1 MSNESIST
9 NKLTIGYRDPHSEV
23 RVQTDLTFSL
33 QTGEMVCMLGPNGCG
48 KSTLLRTL
56 AGLQPA
62 IEGEFRIQNSD
73 VSIQNSDVRSQTSKE
88 VALVL
93 TERLSMDNTTVHDV
107 VAMGRY
113 PYTSFLG
120 GLTDE
125 DERIIAESLEK
136 VGFKNSDVRS
146 QSSDVRNQNS
156 DVRSQ
161 SSDVRS
167 QSSDVRSQ
175 SSDVRNQSS
184 DVAKTFFN
192 AHSDGEKQ
200 RILIA
205 KALAQQTPIILL
217 DEPTA
222 HLDLPH
228 RILVLRL
235 LRQLAHEQGK
245 TVLISTHE
253 LDLALAL
260 SDRILLMTPGKGV
273 QLDTA
278 ENLRKS
284 DAFTRA
290 FGMDI
295 FHPLGG

>member
-1 MSNESIST
+1 
-9 NKLTIGYRDPHSEV
+9 
-23 RVQTDLTFSL
+23 
-33 QTGEMVCMLGPNGCG
+33 MLGPNGCG

-73 VSIQNSDVRSQTSKE
+73 VSIQHSEFRSQTSKE

-136 VGFKNSDVRS
+136 VGF
-146 QSSDVRNQNS
+146 QH
-156 DVRSQ
+156 
-161 SSDVRS
+161 
-167 QSSDVRSQ
+167 SDVRSQ

-184 DVAKTFFN
+184 EVAKTFFN

-278 ENLRKS
+278 EALKQS

-295 FHPLGG
+295 FHPLDG

>member
-1 MSNESIST
+1 MSNVSIST
-9 NKLTIGYRDPHSEV
+9 NSLTIGYRIASGPEYP
-23 RVQTDLTFSL
+23 VQTDLNFSL
-33 QTGEMVCMLGPNGCG
+33 HTGEMVCMLGPNGCG

-62 IEGEFRIQNSD
+62 LSGEYKIQNTASRPEK
-73 VSIQNSDVRSQTSKE
+73 S

-120 GLTDE
+120 GLSEQDE
-125 DERIIAESLEK
+125 EIIAASLQA
-136 VGFKNSDVRS
+136 VGFDLVALNSTLS
-146 QSSDVRNQNS
+146 P
-156 DVRSQ
+156 
-161 SSDVRS
+161 
-167 QSSDVRSQ
+167 
-175 SSDVRNQSS
+175 
-184 DVAKTFFN
+184 FN

-228 RILVLRL
+228 RILILRL

-260 SDRILLMTPGKGV
+260 SDRILLMSPAGRGI
-273 QLDTA
+273 QLDTPETLKKA
-278 ENLRKS
+278 
-284 DAFTRA
+284 DAFTSA

-295 FHPLGG
+295 FSPLG

>member
-1 MSNESIST
+1 
-9 NKLTIGYRDPHSEV
+9 
-23 RVQTDLTFSL
+23 
-33 QTGEMVCMLGPNGCG
+33 MLGPNGCG

-62 IEGEFRIQNSD
+62 LEGEYNIQNTKYRPEKS
-73 VSIQNSDVRSQTSKE
+73 

-120 GLTDE
+120 GLTEE
-125 DERIIAESLEK
+125 DEKIIYEALEQ
-136 VGFKNSDVRS
+136 VGFNASAKWSAKE
-146 QSSDVRNQNS
+146 
-156 DVRSQ
+156 
-161 SSDVRS
+161 
-167 QSSDVRSQ
+167 
-175 SSDVRNQSS
+175 
-184 DVAKTFFN
+184 VASTMFN

-205 KALAQQTPIILL
+205 KAIAQQTPIILL

-228 RILVLRL
+228 RILILRL
-235 LRQLAHEQGK
+235 LRRLAQEQEK
-245 TVLISTHE
+245 TILISTHE

-260 SDRILLMTPGKGV
+260 SNRILLMSTGKGI

-278 ENLRKS
+278 EHLKKS
-284 DAFTRA
+284 NAFNEA

-295 FHPLGG
+295 FHPAASF

>member
-1 MSNESIST
+1 MSSVSIST
-9 NKLTIGYRDPHSEV
+9 NKLCIGYGEAVIQR
-23 RVQTDLTFSL
+23 DLTFSL
-33 QTGEMVCMLGPNGCG
+33 QKGEMVCMLGANGCG

-62 IEGEFRIQNSD
+62 LSGEYTRSD
-73 VSIQNSDVRSQTSKE
+73 AKHI
-88 VALVL
+88 ALVL
-93 TERLSMDNTTVHDV
+93 TERLSMENTTVHDV

-120 GLTDE
+120 GLSTE
-125 DERIIAESLEK
+125 DEAIIAQALTQVGFADTK
-136 VGFKNSDVRS
+136 VGE
-146 QSSDVRNQNS
+146 
-156 DVRSQ
+156 
-161 SSDVRS
+161 
-167 QSSDVRSQ
+167 
-175 SSDVRNQSS
+175 
-184 DVAKTFFN
+184 TMFN

-205 KALAQQTPIILL
+205 KAIAQQTPIILL

-228 RILVLRL
+228 RILILRL
-235 LRQLAHEQGK
+235 LRRLAHEQGK

-260 SDRILLMTPGKGV
+260 SDRILLMTPKKGV
-273 QLDTA
+273 QLDSA
-278 ENLRKS
+278 ENLKKT
-284 DAFTRA
+284 DAFTSA

-295 FHPLGG
+295 FHPLA

>member
-1 MSNESIST
+1 MSNVSIST
-9 NKLTIGYRDPHSEV
+9 SNLRIGYSDQHSV
-23 RVQTDLTFSL
+23 VSVQTDLTFSL
-33 QTGEMVCMLGPNGCG
+33 YEGEMVCMLGPNGCG

-62 IEGEFRIQNSD
+62 LGGEFTHCDAKNI
-73 VSIQNSDVRSQTSKE
+73 
-88 VALVL
+88 ALVL
-93 TERLSMDNTTVHDV
+93 TERLSMENTTVHDV

-120 GLTDE
+120 GLTEE
-125 DERIIAESLEK
+125 DERTITEALVS
-136 VGFKNSDVRS
+136 VGFEITRS
-146 QSSDVRNQNS
+146 RDNEITN
-156 DVRSQ
+156 
-161 SSDVRS
+161 
-167 QSSDVRSQ
+167 
-175 SSDVRNQSS
+175 
-184 DVAKTFFN
+184 TPFN

-228 RILVLRL
+228 RILILRL
-235 LRQLAHEQGK
+235 LRQLAHEQNK

-260 SDRILLMTPGKGV
+260 SDRIILMMPGKGI

-278 ENLRKS
+278 ENLKKA
-284 DAFTRA
+284 DAFTSA

-295 FHPLGG
+295 FSPLG

>member
-1 MSNESIST
+1 MSSVSIST
-9 NKLTIGYRDPHSEV
+9 NNLTIGYIANSQKPIANSRKI
-23 RVQTDLTFSL
+23 VQSSLTFSL
-33 QTGEMVCMLGPNGCG
+33 NAGELVCMLGPNGCG

-62 IEGEFRIQNSD
+62 LKGEYNLSPSLQGRQGEA
-73 VSIQNSDVRSQTSKE
+73 SKDI
-88 VALVL
+88 ALVL
-93 TERLSMDNTTVHDV
+93 TERLSLENTTVHDV

-120 GLTDE
+120 GLTPQDE
-125 DERIIAESLEK
+125 SIIAEALQQ
-136 VGFKNSDVRS
+136 VGFATPPYREGTGVG
-146 QSSDVRNQNS
+146 SS
-156 DVRSQ
+156 
-161 SSDVRS
+161 
-167 QSSDVRSQ
+167 
-175 SSDVRNQSS
+175 
-184 DVAKTFFN
+184 FFN

-228 RILVLRL
+228 RILILRL
-235 LRQLAHEQGK
+235 LRTLAHEQNK
-245 TVLISTHE
+245 TILISTHE

-260 SDRILLMTPGKGV
+260 SDRILLMTPGRGI

-278 ENLRKS
+278 ENLKKAN
-284 DAFTRA
+284 AFISA

-295 FHPLGG
+295 FNPLG

>member
-1 MSNESIST
+1 
-9 NKLTIGYRDPHSEV
+9 
-23 RVQTDLTFSL
+23 
-33 QTGEMVCMLGPNGCG
+33 MLGPNGCG

-62 IEGEFRIQNSD
+62 LSGEYKIQNTASRPEK
-73 VSIQNSDVRSQTSKE
+73 S

-113 PYTSFLG
+113 PHTSFLG
-120 GLTDE
+120 GLSEQDE
-125 DERIIAESLEK
+125 EIIAASLQA
-136 VGFKNSDVRS
+136 VGFDLGALNSTLS
-146 QSSDVRNQNS
+146 P
-156 DVRSQ
+156 
-161 SSDVRS
+161 
-167 QSSDVRSQ
+167 
-175 SSDVRNQSS
+175 
-184 DVAKTFFN
+184 FN

-228 RILVLRL
+228 RILILRL

-260 SDRILLMTPGKGV
+260 SDRILLMSPAGRGI
-273 QLDTA
+273 QLDTPETLKKA
-278 ENLRKS
+278 
-284 DAFTRA
+284 DAFTSA

-295 FHPLGG
+295 FSPLG

>member
-1 MSNESIST
+1 MSNVSIST
-9 NKLTIGYRDPHSEV
+9 NKLSIGYGETL
-23 RVQTDLTFSL
+23 VQSDLTFSL
-33 QTGEMVCMLGPNGCG
+33 NTGEMVCMLGPNGCG

-62 IEGEFRIQNSD
+62 LSGDYTHSD
-73 VSIQNSDVRSQTSKE
+73 AKNI
-88 VALVL
+88 ALVL

-107 VAMGRY
+107 VALGRY
-113 PYTSFLG
+113 PYSSFLD
-120 GLTDE
+120 GLKKE
-125 DERIIAESLEK
+125 DEEIIAESLRQ
-136 VGFKNSDVRS
+136 VGFENLDIS
-146 QSSDVRNQNS
+146 
-156 DVRSQ
+156 
-161 SSDVRS
+161 
-167 QSSDVRSQ
+167 
-175 SSDVRNQSS
+175 
-184 DVAKTFFN
+184 KTFFN

-228 RILVLRL
+228 RILILRL
-235 LRQLAHEQGK
+235 LRTLAHEQGK
-245 TVLISTHE
+245 TILISTHE

-260 SDRILLMTPGKGV
+260 SDRILLMTPGKGI

-278 ENLRKS
+278 ENLKKAN
-284 DAFTRA
+284 AFTSA

-295 FHPLGG
+295 FNPLGVE

>member
-1 MSNESIST
+1 MSSVSIST
-9 NKLTIGYRDPHSEV
+9 NKLCIGYGEAVIQR
-23 RVQTDLTFSL
+23 DLTFSL
-33 QTGEMVCMLGPNGCG
+33 QKGEMVCMLGANGCG

-62 IEGEFRIQNSD
+62 LSGEYTRSD
-73 VSIQNSDVRSQTSKE
+73 AKHI
-88 VALVL
+88 ALVL
-93 TERLSMDNTTVHDV
+93 TERLSMENTTVHDV

-120 GLTDE
+120 GLSGE
-125 DERIIAESLEK
+125 DEAIIAQALTQVGFADTK
-136 VGFKNSDVRS
+136 VGE
-146 QSSDVRNQNS
+146 
-156 DVRSQ
+156 
-161 SSDVRS
+161 
-167 QSSDVRSQ
+167 
-175 SSDVRNQSS
+175 
-184 DVAKTFFN
+184 TMFN

-205 KALAQQTPIILL
+205 KAIAQQTPIILL

-228 RILVLRL
+228 RILILRL

-260 SDRILLMTPGKGV
+260 SDRILLITPQKGI

-278 ENLRKS
+278 ENLKKT
-284 DAFTRA
+284 DAFTSA

-295 FHPLGG
+295 FHPLA

>member
-1 MSNESIST
+1 VSIST
-9 NKLTIGYRDPHSEV
+9 NKLTIGYRTASGGEHV
-23 RVQTDLTFSL
+23 VQTDLSFSL
-33 QTGEMVCMLGPNGCG
+33 NAGEMVCMLGPNGCG

-62 IEGEFRIQNSD
+62 LSGTFNLQS
-73 VSIQNSDVRSQTSKE
+73 SISNLQSSKSI
-88 VALVL
+88 ALVL

-125 DERIIAESLEK
+125 DETIIEEALRQ
-136 VGFKNSDVRS
+136 VGFAEPA
-146 QSSDVRNQNS
+146 
-156 DVRSQ
+156 
-161 SSDVRS
+161 
-167 QSSDVRSQ
+167 
-175 SSDVRNQSS
+175 
-184 DVAKTFFN
+184 VAETMFN

-205 KALAQQTPIILL
+205 KAIAQQTPIILL

-228 RILVLRL
+228 RILILRL
-235 LRQLAHEQGK
+235 LRNLAHEQGK

-278 ENLRKS
+278 ANLKKAN
-284 DAFTRA
+284 AFTSA
-290 FGMDI
+290 FSMDI
-295 FHPLGG
+295 FNPLG

>member
-1 MSNESIST
+1 
-9 NKLTIGYRDPHSEV
+9 
-23 RVQTDLTFSL
+23 
-33 QTGEMVCMLGPNGCG
+33 MLGPNGCG

-56 AGLQPA
+56 AGLQPPLS
-62 IEGEFRIQNSD
+62 GEF
-73 VSIQNSDVRSQTSKE
+73 SIQCSAFRPEKS

-120 GLTDE
+120 GLTAE
-125 DERIIAESLEK
+125 DETIIEEALK
-136 VGFKNSDVRS
+136 AVGFEPSAFSIQHSV
-146 QSSDVRNQNS
+146 
-156 DVRSQ
+156 
-161 SSDVRS
+161 
-167 QSSDVRSQ
+167 
-175 SSDVRNQSS
+175 
-184 DVAKTFFN
+184 FN

-228 RILVLRL
+228 RILILRL
-235 LRQLAHEQGK
+235 LRRLAHEQNK

-260 SDRILLMTPGKGV
+260 SDRILLMTPGKGI

-278 ENLRKS
+278 ENLRKK
-284 DAFTRA
+284 DAFTSA

-295 FHPLGG
+295 FNLRFEI